1 MLINAQIWLSPKLWW
16 DFSIPPDQEGF
27 QIVTLSSAP
36 TLRLLSAIRA
46 ALIWKHSLAS
56 RKAFRSA
63 DGLQYG
69 SLKDSFHILLELFV
83 RPGVDRSEIKNII
96 GSEVSESQ
104 NCVSTDSKT
113 KALTKSPNLD
123 TIKYYPISIL
133 KRTVGQLLLLLEFED
148 AICLNSEKSH
158 VGRRCAAYEAAHA
171 TGRQYFEITEDDF
184 DLQMENAVRLNS
196 ELLFF
201 CRQGSVSTPVW
212 DKMVNFGHTHDIF
225 TLISTEKVLTLLDP
239 KGYLSDKV
247 RFKINQFITLYQLRN
262 ILYIIEY
269 FSNLRKMKIKA
280 TALAQIQKRW
290 KRAKLILAP
299 STPTQSFTTLNVLP
313 WSQTDWFQYSQ
324 FHLKKISKL
333 TDSEIHKI
341 SEIISVFLTKNN
353 LFYSPTLVSNM
364 LELFSKNVA
373 IRKAEAQ
380 SQYAKYE
387 INSNILVDL
396 SNKLENL
403 RNELARGETALKIL
417 NEVSWTAT

>member
-1 MLINAQIWLSPKLWW
+1 M
-16 DFSIPPDQEGF
+16 E
-27 QIVTLSSAP
+27 V
-36 TLRLLSAIRA
+36 
-46 ALIWKHSLAS
+46 
-56 RKAFRSA
+56 
-63 DGLQYG
+63 
-69 SLKDSFHILLELFV
+69 FV
-83 RPGVDRSEIKNII
+83 HPGVDQSEIKKII
-96 GSEVSESQ
+96 GSEVWESQ
-104 NCVSTDSKT
+104 NCVTTDSKT
-113 KALTKSPNLD
+113 KALTKSLNLD
-123 TIKYYPISIL
+123 TKKYYPISIL
-133 KRTVGQLLLLLEFED
+133 KRTVGQLLLLLEYED
-148 AICLNSEKSH
+148 AICLNAEKTH

-184 DLQMENAVRLNS
+184 DLQMENAVRLNA

-247 RFKINQFITLYQLRN
+247 RFKIQTYRYVIPKYKLL
-262 ILYIIEY
+262 
-269 FSNLRKMKIKA
+269 NLFKMKIKA

-299 STPTQSFTTLNVLP
+299 SSTTQNFTTLNVLP

-324 FHLKKISKL
+324 FHLKKVSKL
-333 TDSEIHKI
+333 TDEEIEKI
-341 SEIISVFLTKNN
+341 SEIISVFLIKNK
-353 LFYSPTLVSNM
+353 LFYSPTLVSIM

-417 NEVSWTAT
+417 NEVS